1 MRSYVNYVLTGPPLT
16 GGRPSGDPEQR
27 DRPAELGDLLV
38 RKNILIL
45 FVVLL
50 SACVPDP
57 VDPTILTST
66 VTPTSRP
73 GQEYQAR
80 AWVSDEEPLWDST
93 QTVFGKLTKGGEGV
107 AGAQM
112 YSIVHYRSAD
122 RRWPEEGF
130 GTTGSDGIASVSFG
144 IMDADTD
151 SAVSVDV
158 YFAYEGKTF
167 HEVTS
172 FTSRC

>member
-1 MRSYVNYVLTGPPLT
+1 MR
-16 GGRPSGDPEQR
+16 
-27 DRPAELGDLLV
+27 
-38 RKNILIL
+38 KHILIL
-45 FVVLL
+45 VVVLL
-50 SACVPDP
+50 SACVQEP

-80 AWVSDEEPLWDST
+80 AWVSDEQPRWDST

-107 AGAQM
+107 TGAQM
-112 YSIVHYRSAD
+112 YSIVHFKNAA

-130 GTTGSDGIASVSFG
+130 GATDSRGIASVSFG
-144 IMDADTD
+144 IMDAGTD
-151 SAVSVDV
+151 GTVSVDV
-158 YFAYEGKTF
+158 YLAYEGKTF

-172 FTSRC
+172 FTPRC